1 LKKVPKNLKNFGT
14 KTFHAFE
21 KKVFVPPF
29 YKKVVG
35 CGVKP
40 HDLDLF
46 LQTNQACN
54 AVITGLAL
62 YSFQIHIFSIHE

>member
-1 LKKVPKNLKNFGT
+1 LKKVLKNLKNFGT
-14 KTFHAFE
+14 KAFYAFE

-40 HDLDLF
+40 HDFDLYRQSESPPF
-46 LQTNQACN
+46 
-54 AVITGLAL
+54 
-62 YSFQIHIFSIHE
+62 E

>member
-14 KTFHAFE
+14 KARSAFE

-35 CGVKP
+35 FGLEAQG
-40 HDLDLF
+40 LDLYRQSLDIF
-46 LQTNQACN
+46 LQLET
-54 AVITGLAL
+54 
-62 YSFQIHIFSIHE
+62 